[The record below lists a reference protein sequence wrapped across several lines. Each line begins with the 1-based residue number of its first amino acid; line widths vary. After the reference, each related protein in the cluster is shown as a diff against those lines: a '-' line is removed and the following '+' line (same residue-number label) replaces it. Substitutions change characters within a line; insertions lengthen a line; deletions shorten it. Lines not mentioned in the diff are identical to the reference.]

1 METFEQNFLNIYQ
14 KMSEVCE
21 KQQKIDSEKTRLKD
35 GYLEKIQQ
43 INEKYEMELCEYNE
57 SEKKILAF
65 IEIAKANCLGS
76 VAQDMI
82 HLQPVDT
89 GKLSKLAV
97 KIDNSL
103 RIDPFANELFAMALG
118 QLQFLKREINIR
130 KNWFGDEKEK
140 IKRDYEICEKQ
151 CKESENQLI
160 NEILDYLW
168 TEEFQTC
175 VEKMLEDTGKSNLVT
190 IGSVCIKMNLP
201 SKIARELSNIM
212 QGVYD
217 WTEQMF
223 RIPVNFKLG
232 KGMGLIVSYQN
243 ENEPLLQKGIQSLL
257 LNFIEKMDSAYNPI
271 FFVDPVRFSSS
282 ALGVLQNLTIGEE
295 PIIDR
300 IPLSIDECQKK
311 LTTLI
316 NNINEEEKR
325 KIECEGH
332 KEKKRLLIFHEFPFG
347 YDAHMIKQIQQLY
360 MNAEHYN
367 IFVIIIHNQSARGSF
382 IDELLL
388 MMKQQGIIIQSNS
401 NNFFIESLKGKQM
414 FRWNILAEED
424 MALKVKNYVVNKK
437 ATNKSNEYEERI
449 GYNVQFYEKGMRQLT
464 HIPYG
469 IDERGNIQE
478 LDFENSNFATF
489 ICGAARSGK
498 STLLHTLITGII
510 KNNHPDDVEI
520 WLIDFKMTEFSR
532 YTKHIPPHVRY
543 IILDESPELVY
554 DIIDRLT
561 EIMNKRQ
568 NAFKGKWQKLGDV
581 PAEKYMPTLL
591 VIIDEF
597 SIMSQIIANSLAT
610 EKENYSEKLQNL
622 LAKGAALGFRFI
634 FSSQGFTSGTR
645 GLSDFSK
652 KQIQQ
657 RIAMKTEYNEIRE
670 TLDLRSA
677 SDEDKRLMEQLQVH
691 YALVKERRDGEENRL
706 KNAKVMF
713 ISDYSKQE
721 QMIDFLNKNL
731 LHTENSYDNK
741 DMLGYIDKKTLVI
754 DGNEYVSFKEKINEF
769 RDCIKKRREVDCEDG
784 MFLFLGTP
792 RKMVSIYPIQILEAY
807 LENILVIS
815 SDTEKMATMSLVMS
829 INESLMLQNR
839 EIEVWTSPRNKVYR
853 QMITK
858 AGYKIS
864 EIKKDL
870 EEICKEVKRIKENIL
885 NQKEEEKYIVLLGTE
900 SLFMDMKFQN
910 EIYMASPKKKKA
922 GLDLLTQITMLE
934 QGEKMKEEEAFDEVD
949 DSANTIYDA
958 RNDFSFILQ
967 QGSRMGYHFI
977 VIFSSIEELNQCKL
991 NISHF
996 RHKIMFRNPK
1006 NDAAIVM
1013 GSANSSAIAELES
1026 HSFRYTDGLEA
1037 VSFRPYL
1044 HDGMTLDGWSA
1055 NQGEKKNLSQEEY
1068 LM

>member
-14 KMSEVCE
+14 KPSEVCE

-388 MMKQQGIIIQSNS
+388 MMKQQGIIIQSDS

-437 ATNKSNEYEERI
+437 VTNKSNEYEERI
-449 GYNVQFYEKGMRQLT
+449 GYKIKPCKKGIRQLT
-464 HIPYG
+464 RIPYG
-469 IDERGNIQE
+469 IDEEGNILE

-510 KNNHPDDVEI
+510 ENNHPDDVEI
-520 WLIDFKMTEFSR
+520 WLVDFKMTEFSR
-532 YTKHIPPHVRY
+532 YIKHLPPHVRY

-568 NAFKGKWQKLGDV
+568 IAFKGRWQKLNDI
-581 PAEKYMPTLL
+581 PAERYMPALL

-597 SIMSQIIANSLAT
+597 SIMSQIVANSVT
-610 EKENYSEKLQNL
+610 MSKENYSEKLQNL
-622 LAKGAALGFRFI
+622 LAKGAALGLHFI

-657 RIAMKTEYNEIRE
+657 RIAMKTEYSEIRE
-670 TLDLRSA
+670 TLDLRSI
-677 SDEDKRLMEQLQVH
+677 SDEDKSMMEQLQAH
-691 YALVKERRDGEENRL
+691 YTLVREVGNEERGYL
-706 KNAKVMF
+706 KLAKVIF

-721 QMIDFLNKNL
+721 QMIDALNEL
-731 LHTENSYDNK
+731 LHTEERYDCN
-741 DMLGYIDKKTLVI
+741 DTFGYIDKKTLIV
-754 DGNEYVSFKEKINEF
+754 DGNEYISFDKKIGEF
-769 RDCIKKRREVDCEDG
+769 KKYIQKQRETIDADNI
-784 MFLFLGTP
+784 FLLLGAP
-792 RKMVSIYPIQILEAY
+792 RKMMPIYPIELQNAY
-807 LENILVIS
+807 LENILIIS
-815 SDTEKMATMSLVMS
+815 TDAEEMATMSIIMS
-829 INESLMLQNR
+829 INESLALQNR
-839 EIEVWTSPRNKVYR
+839 KSEIWASSRNKIYR
-853 QMITK
+853 QLIGK
-858 AGYKIS
+858 NGYKESKIV
-864 EIKKDL
+864 ENL
-870 EEICKEVKRIKENIL
+870 GEICGEITRIKENIFK
-885 NQKEEEKYIVLLGTE
+885 QREEEKYIILLGTE
-900 SLFMDMKFQN
+900 SLFMDMEFQN
-910 EIYMASPKKKKA
+910 DIYKDTPKKESNKP
-922 GLDLLTQITMLE
+922 DLLTQMAMI
-934 QGEKMKEEEAFDEVD
+934 QRGETVEEKGNFSYIENTT
-949 DSANTIYDA
+949 ANTIYDA
-958 RNDFSFILQ
+958 RNDFKFILQ
-967 QGSRMGYHFI
+967 QGSRLGYHFI
-977 VIFSSIEELNQCKL
+977 IIFNSVEALNQCNL
-991 NISHF
+991 NITAF
-996 RHKIMFRNPK
+996 KHKIMFRHPK
-1006 NDAAIVM
+1006 NDAAVVM
-1013 GSANSSAIAELES
+1013 RNVNPSTVAELEM
-1026 HSFRYTDGLEA
+1026 HSFRYTDGLET

-1044 HDGMTLDGWSA
+1044 HKGIIFDGWSVE
-1055 NQGEKKNLSQEEY
+1055 QVDKKDIYEEY